1 MWSCTPDFHGFLSG
15 ELELDN
21 DFNCDKDME
30 KRENQERVPVSN
42 GMKVCRVLGVV
53 LVVAAIGYLVWRG
66 DFDSK
71 GIVGYVDDCFVFMA
85 AYTFAR
91 GSFMRPERRYIRR
104 QMYMLSSLFAL
115 LGLCWIIML
124 ALMK

>member
-1 MWSCTPDFHGFLSG
+1 
-15 ELELDN
+15 
-21 DFNCDKDME
+21 ME
-30 KRENQERVPVSN
+30 KKERQEVST
-42 GMKVCRVLGVV
+42 GLMACRVIGVALV
-53 LVVAAIGYLVWRG
+53 LAAIAYLVWRG

-91 GSFMRPERRYIRR
+91 GSFVRPERRYIRR
-104 QMYMLSSLFAL
+104 QLYMLSSLFAL
-115 LGLCWIIML
+115 LALCWIILL

>member
-1 MWSCTPDFHGFLSG
+1 MV
-15 ELELDN
+15 N

-30 KRENQERVPVSN
+30 KRENQERVPVSTV
-42 GMKVCRVLGVV
+42 MKVCRVLGVV
-53 LVVAAIGYLVWRG
+53 LVMAAIAYLAWRG
-66 DFDSK
+66 DFDSR

-91 GSFMRPERRYIRR
+91 GSFTRPERRYIRR

-115 LGLCWIIML
+115 LALCWIIML